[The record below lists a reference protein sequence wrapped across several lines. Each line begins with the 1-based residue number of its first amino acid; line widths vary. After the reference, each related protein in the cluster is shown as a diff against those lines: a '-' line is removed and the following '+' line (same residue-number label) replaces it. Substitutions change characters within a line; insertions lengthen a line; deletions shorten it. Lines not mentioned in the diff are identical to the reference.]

1 MSYCQK
7 LAEYAHF
14 GIHLGLERILNLL
27 HRLGNPHLQVPTIH
41 IAGTNGKGSVCAFL
55 STILSKAGY
64 RVGRYI
70 SPHLLDWRERIT
82 INGQWISPSAMDGL
96 LAEVESAIDPQYYP
110 TQFEVITAVAW
121 LYFARPQV
129 DIAVIETGLG
139 GRLDATNVHPQPLV
153 TAITSI
159 SRDHWQR
166 LGDSL
171 AKIAY
176 EKAGIIKS
184 GRPVVI
190 CELPPEPLQVITE
203 RAQQLNAPLIQ
214 VERAT
219 AQGNHLVWRNY
230 TYACSL
236 QGEHQQLNSAI
247 ALGVITELR
256 QQGWAIGDEAIVQG
270 LEQTQW
276 AGRLQWVEWHK
287 HRILIDGA
295 HNVGAAQYLRQF
307 VDSYFA
313 QESVTWI
320 VGIIATKDPQGILS
334 TLLRAQ
340 DRLMA
345 VTVPDHQTIPP
356 SRLADIARPLISSP
370 PLACS
375 SLEEA
380 LGKVEGNTVICGS
393 LYLIGYFLSLLAS
406 RSEY

>member
-1 MSYCQK
+1 M
-7 LAEYAHF
+7 
-14 GIHLGLERILNLL
+14 
-27 HRLGNPHLQVPTIH
+27 
-41 IAGTNGKGSVCAFL
+41 
-55 STILSKAGY
+55 
-64 RVGRYI
+64 
-70 SPHLLDWRERIT
+70 
-82 INGQWISPSAMDGL
+82 
-96 LAEVESAIDPQYYP
+96 
-110 TQFEVITAVAW
+110 
-121 LYFARPQV
+121 
-129 DIAVIETGLG
+129 
-139 GRLDATNVHPQPLV
+139 
-153 TAITSI
+153 
-159 SRDHWQR
+159 
-166 LGDSL
+166 
-171 AKIAY
+171 
-176 EKAGIIKS
+176 
-184 GRPVVI
+184 
-190 CELPPEPLQVITE
+190 ITE

-370 PLACS
+370 PWLAP
-375 SLEEA
+375 A
-380 LGKVEGNTVICGS
+380 
-393 LYLIGYFLSLLAS
+393 
-406 RSEY
+406 